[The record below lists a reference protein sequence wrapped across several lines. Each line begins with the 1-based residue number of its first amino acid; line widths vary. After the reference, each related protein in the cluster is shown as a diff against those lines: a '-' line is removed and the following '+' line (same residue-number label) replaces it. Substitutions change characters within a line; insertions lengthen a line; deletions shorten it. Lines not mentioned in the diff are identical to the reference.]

1 MTTEHTRVYVSAF
14 VTNMENGNLDSG
26 LDNLAHINQ
35 MLRDHE
41 VNDEAE
47 VQNES

>member
-1 MTTEHTRVYVSAF
+1 MTTEHTKVYVSAF
-14 VTNMENGNLDSG
+14 VTNMESGNLDAG

-35 MLRDHE
+35 MLRNQA

-47 VQNES
+47 ACE